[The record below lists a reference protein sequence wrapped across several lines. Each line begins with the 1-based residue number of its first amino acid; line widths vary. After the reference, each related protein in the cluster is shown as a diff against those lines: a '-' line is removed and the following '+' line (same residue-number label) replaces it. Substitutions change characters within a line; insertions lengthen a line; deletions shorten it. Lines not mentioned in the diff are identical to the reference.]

1 MVALRSLAR
10 VVALRSTFG
19 TLMAQPA
26 TQVAPDSQ
34 LLNLRVPPHSID
46 AEQSVIG
53 GLLIDNGAFSN
64 HQAGKSSFDA
74 DYLDGFIEWANEIL
88 LDCPQAIVV
97 LPDVI
102 DGTLEENER
111 LLHETMCAFPVDRTM
126 PVWHMHEPI
135 SAFLHLA
142 EGFEWVAIGSSA
154 QYFDIG
160 TPIWHA
166 RMQELFAAI
175 DAWEATSNGA
185 FIRPRIH
192 MMRAQ
197 SQLHAYPF
205 DSADSCNVAM
215 NHSRQSKKGEA
226 FAAFAGA
233 AADSF
238 ALMERFETK
247 LKDHQGSV
255 PRAAT
260 ELAKEWRMDRV
271 LRRLEAMMVAADREH
286 LLLVSGTGDVIQPTD
301 GMAGIGSGGAY
312 ALAAAR
318 ALAAHSAL
326 SATEIVRKSLE
337 IAAEQVFQRDSADR
351 PGLARVCGQGSVS
364 SEYAQKNKVF
374 EEIHRP

>member
-1 MVALRSLAR
+1 MNHGEKITVYGLPINPRHLVEELVDPSFCVSYATRGRLGKQLEQAISMVADTGL
-10 VVALRSTFG
+10 
-19 TLMAQPA
+19 
-26 TQVAPDSQ
+26 
-34 LLNLRVPPHSID
+34 
-46 AEQSVIG
+46 
-53 GLLIDNGAFSN
+53 LLIDNGAFSN

-226 FAAFAGA
+226 FAAFAGRIDGKVQA
-233 AADSF
+233 SAGPAV
-238 ALMERFETK
+238 
-247 LKDHQGSV
+247 DHQLKRPMLSGYYAEIDQLLHQQQLLDYAREL
-255 PRAAT
+255 RAEQDA
-260 ELAKEWRMDRV
+260 EEHAAI
-271 LRRLEAMMVAADREH
+271 LEYDAGLTRAEAEAIAFGRPTAM
-286 LLLVSGTGDVIQPTD
+286 P
-301 GMAGIGSGGAY
+301 
-312 ALAAAR
+312 LAA
-318 ALAAHSAL
+318 
-326 SATEIVRKSLE
+326 
-337 IAAEQVFQRDSADR
+337 
-351 PGLARVCGQGSVS
+351 
-364 SEYAQKNKVF
+364 
-374 EEIHRP
+374 